1 MPNNQSNLAKDIQK
15 LIDQGLNQV
24 ADEATSQQITTY
36 WQIGQRINQ
45 ELENSQN
52 PYHNSIIKD
61 LSKEIDFD
69 NSKLS
74 RCLNFF
80 KSYPQVPNDNSLNWS
95 HYRVLITIKDNDLR
109 QQFQS
114 QIIQENWSKQ
124 NQSNPTQ
131 KNLYTTAFANKF

>member
-1 MPNNQSNLAKDIQK
+1 MV
-15 LIDQGLNQV
+15 LNQIN
-24 ADEATSQQITTY
+24 DEASHQQITTY

-61 LSKEIDFD
+61 LSQEIDFD

-80 KSYPQVPNDNSLNWS
+80 KSYSQVPNENSLNWS
-95 HYRVLITIKDNDLR
+95 HYRVLITIKDIDK
-109 QQFQS
+109 S
-114 QIIQENWSKQ
+114 IKI
-124 NQSNPTQ
+124 
-131 KNLYTTAFANKF
+131 